1 MMSKVKVLL
10 VDDEVEFASTLAE
23 RLQIRGYEAKAV
35 FCAESALDMVRSEP
49 PDVVLLDLK
58 MPGMNGV
65 EVLRT
70 IKKLSPSCQVI
81 LLTGHGSEQSAA
93 EWAADGAADYAIKP
107 SEIETL
113 VAKIDRANEKRLK

>member
-1 MMSKVKVLL
+1 MLKVNVLL

-35 FCAESALDMVRSEP
+35 FCAEEALDKVRSAP

-65 EVLRT
+65 EVLKR
-70 IKKLSPSCQVI
+70 IKKISPSTEVI
-81 LLTGHGSEQSAA
+81 LLTGHGSEQCAA

-113 VAKIDRANEKRLK
+113 VAKIDRAYEKRLK